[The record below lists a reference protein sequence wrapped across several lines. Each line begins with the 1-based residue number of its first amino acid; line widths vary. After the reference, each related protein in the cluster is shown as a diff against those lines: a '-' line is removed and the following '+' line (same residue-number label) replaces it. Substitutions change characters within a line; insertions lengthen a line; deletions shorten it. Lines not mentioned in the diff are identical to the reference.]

1 MYPINFNIDVS
12 VRIWNYNQ
20 FYTYIENGV
29 SIPTVAVN
37 TISGAMR
44 RAIQSEFNLKTTDW

>member
-1 MYPINFNIDVS
+1 MYPIDSNIDIS
-12 VRIWNYNQ
+12 TMIWDNNQ
-20 FYTYIENGV
+20 FYTYITNGA

-44 RAIQSEFNLKTTDW
+44 RAIQSEFNLKTIDW